1 MAARNN
7 YTKGGRVRDT
17 VRSLLEHSNLPNFP
31 ISKWKAVLSDD
42 YMDLRKV
49 IGGVESSVGD
59 TREFTVIGGLEIGY
73 GKEPP
78 SKAISSASDWAAA
91 FELYR
96 AAVVYA
102 FPHRN
107 EELLAYRDYLNNT
120 FRVFGTQYHPAVID
134 FDQRCRI
141 LYSRTHARALSDII
155 QFATEYARLTVQVA
169 ETAASTTR
177 PFANASREP
186 VCHRYNYHSCNGC
199 SYRHVCLMCERSGHR
214 IDDCPKKP
222 GPSQPSAQH
231 GKGGRGGSD

>member
-1 MAARNN
+1 
-7 YTKGGRVRDT
+7 RDA

-31 ISKWKAVLSDD
+31 TSKWKAVLSDD

-59 TREFTVIGGLEIGY
+59 TRD
-73 GKEPP
+73 
-78 SKAISSASDWAAA
+78 ASDWAAA

-141 LYSRTHARALSDII
+141 LYSRTHARVLSDII
-155 QFATEYARLTVQVA
+155 QF
-169 ETAASTTR
+169 
-177 PFANASREP
+177 
-186 VCHRYNYHSCNGC
+186 
-199 SYRHVCLMCERSGHR
+199 
-214 IDDCPKKP
+214 
-222 GPSQPSAQH
+222 
-231 GKGGRGGSD
+231 